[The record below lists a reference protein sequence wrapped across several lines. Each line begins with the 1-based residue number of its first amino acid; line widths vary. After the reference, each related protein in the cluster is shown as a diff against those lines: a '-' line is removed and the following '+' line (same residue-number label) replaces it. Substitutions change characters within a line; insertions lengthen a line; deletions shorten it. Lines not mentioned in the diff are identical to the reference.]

1 MEQRKL
7 GRYEIVGELGKGA
20 MGVVYCA
27 RDPLLDRTVAI
38 KTINME
44 LAQEEKK
51 EYEARFYQEA
61 KAAGGLNHPN
71 IVIIYDI
78 GKSGNIAYMAM
89 ELLQGKELKTLMSKA
104 TALPVAYAVDVA
116 AQIAE
121 GLGYAHEHG
130 IVHRDVKPA
139 NIMIVR
145 GELVKITDF
154 GIARMRSANVQTQVG
169 TVLGSPRY
177 MSPEQVAGKRAEP
190 RSDTFSLGAIIYE
203 MLTGRPPFN
212 GEDVTSVMFQIL
224 NFMPPPPSALNAE
237 VPEMLDFIIAKALA
251 KSSADRYAN
260 ASELAADL
268 RECQK
273 RMAAAGVSPAAA
285 SVASKLAT
293 ASFNRDSASELLSR
307 TIPAERRKDM
317 EVDPYADTAEQS
329 TPATLGLSKAFDSL
343 EATVRLA
350 VQTGMTTDIRS
361 LTQSSS
367 GKTGG
372 AATSPGYRIM
382 GGLGWTARDK
392 LIFVISAIG
401 AIIVG
406 AFIVLL

>member
-20 MGVVYCA
+20 MGIVYCA

-44 LAQEEKK
+44 LAQEEMK

-361 LTQSSS
+361 LTQSSF
-367 GKTGG
+367 GKTAGG
-372 AATSPGYRIM
+372 ATSPGYRIM

-406 AFIVLL
+406 AFIVFL

>member
-20 MGVVYCA
+20 MGIVYCA

-130 IVHRDVKPA
+130 IVHRDIKPA

-251 KSSADRYAN
+251 KASADRYAN

-307 TIPAERRKDM
+307 TVPAERRKDM

-367 GKTGG
+367 GRTGG
-372 AATSPGYRIM
+372 GATSPGYRIM

>member
-20 MGVVYCA
+20 MGIVYCA

-130 IVHRDVKPA
+130 IVHRDIKPA

-251 KSSADRYAN
+251 KASADRYAN

-307 TIPAERRKDM
+307 TVPAERRKDM

-367 GKTGG
+367 GRTGG
-372 AATSPGYRIM
+372 GATSPGYRIM

-406 AFIVLL
+406 AFIVFL

>member
-44 LAQEEKK
+44 LAQDEMK

-89 ELLQGKELKTLMSKA
+89 ELLHGKELKTLMSKA

-130 IVHRDVKPA
+130 IVHRDIKPA

-169 TVLGSPRY
+169 IVLGSPRY

-190 RSDTFSLGAIIYE
+190 RSDNFSLGVIIYE

-224 NFMPPPPSALNAE
+224 NLVPPPPSAVNAE

-251 KSSADRYAN
+251 KAPADRYAN

-273 RMAAAGVSPAAA
+273 RIEAAGVSPAAA
-285 SVASKLAT
+285 PAASKPATTTFNPGSAADLLA
-293 ASFNRDSASELLSR
+293 R
-307 TIPAERRKDM
+307 TVPAERRKDK
-317 EVDPYADTAEQS
+317 EIDPDADTVEQS
-329 TPATLGLSKAFDSL
+329 SPAALGLSKAFDSL
-343 EATVRLA
+343 DATMRLA
-350 VQTGMTTDIRS
+350 VNTGMTTDIKS
-361 LTQSSS
+361 LSQWSTAKS
-367 GKTGG
+367 GGVN
-372 AATSPGYRIM
+372 ASPGYRVVV
-382 GGLGWTARDK
+382 GLGWTTRDK
-392 LIFVISAIG
+392 LIFATSVIG
-401 AIIVG
+401 AIVVG

>member
-38 KTINME
+38 KTINMG
-44 LAQEEKK
+44 LAKDEMKD
-51 EYEARFYQEA
+51 YEARFYQEA

-78 GKSGNIAYMAM
+78 GRSGNIAYLAM
-89 ELLQGKELKTLMSKA
+89 ELLQGKELKTLMSKS
-104 TALPVAYAVDVA
+104 TALPAAYAVDVA

-130 IVHRDVKPA
+130 IVHRDIKPA

-154 GIARMRSANVQTQVG
+154 GIARIRSANVRTQVG
-169 TVLGSPRY
+169 IVLGSPRY

-190 RSDTFSLGAIIYE
+190 RSDNFSLGVILYE

-224 NFMPPPPSALNAE
+224 NLVPPPPSSVNAA
-237 VPEMLDFIIAKALA
+237 VPEMLDFIVAKALA
-251 KSSADRYAN
+251 KSPSDRYAI
-260 ASELAADL
+260 ASEMAADL
-268 RECQK
+268 RECQ
-273 RMAAAGVSPAAA
+273 RRIEAAGDSPGEAP
-285 SVASKLAT
+285 VASKPAT
-293 ASFNRDSASELLSR
+293 TTFNRESVADLLAR
-307 TIPAERRKDM
+307 TIPAERRKDK
-317 EVDPYADTAEQS
+317 EDPDADTVEQS
-329 TPATLGLSKAFDSL
+329 APAALGLSKAFDSL
-343 EATVRLA
+343 AATMRLA
-350 VQTGMTTDIRS
+350 VNTGITTDMNS
-361 LTQSSS
+361 LSQFSTGKS
-367 GKTGG
+367 GGVN
-372 AATSPGYRIM
+372 ASPGYRIM
-382 GGLGWTARDK
+382 VGPGWTTRDK
-392 LIFVISAIG
+392 LVFATAVIG
-401 AIIVG
+401 AVIVG